1 MLYLITGG
9 MGAGKTLYTLR
20 WVRDLQ
26 LATDRPVAIHQTYD
40 KREGKM
46 KPRITLKGEALTWG
60 WKVIDFENWAD
71 EPDGTI
77 FIIDECHEVMPTR
90 GATARAPQPHIQD
103 LAAHRHRGFDFFL
116 ITQHPKNMDS
126 FVRRLIADPGW
137 HRHIKRRRGAD
148 FASVLEWPNV
158 TEKCESNT
166 AGKTATVTSG
176 RYPKEVFDWYTSAS
190 IHTAKFRFPKQLYFI
205 IAAVVLVPV
214 LIGGAI
220 YYLKTVRGTGDAPA
234 AKSSSLMPSMNL
246 GSQQASGGQTG
257 DKRPMT
263 TAEYVDQFMPRM
275 PGLAY
280 TAPRYDELTNPM
292 RAPYPAA
299 CMHSKKRDE
308 CKCFTQDAT
317 PLDVP
322 AKLCL
327 QIVKDGIFLDWQQPS
342 SNRSQA
348 MFDEPSGAPAVV
360 HSPPAP
366 VARHADQPMGYAERL
381 AARNAAVSSVFGQ

>member
-1 MLYLITGG
+1 MLYLTTGG
-9 MGAGKTLYTLR
+9 MGAGKTLYTLS
-20 WVRDLQ
+20 WVRALQ
-26 LATDRPVAIHQTYD
+26 LATDRPVAIHQVHD
-40 KREGKM
+40 KREDKM
-46 KPRITLKGEALTWG
+46 KPRITLQGEALSWG

-90 GATARAPQPHIQD
+90 GATAKAPSPHIQD
-103 LAAHRHRGFDFFL
+103 LASHRHRGFDFYL

-176 RYPKEVFDWYTSAS
+176 RYPKEVFDWYVSAS

-205 IAAVVLVPV
+205 IAAIVLVPL
-214 LIGGAI
+214 LIGGAV
-220 YYLKTVRGTGDAPA
+220 YYLKNVRGSVDTAS
-234 AKSSSLMPSMNL
+234 AKPSGLMPSLNL
-246 GSQQASGGQTG
+246 GSQQVAAGQTG
-257 DKRPMT
+257 DKRPLT
-263 TAEYVDQFMPRM
+263 NAEYAEQFMPRL
-275 PGLAY
+275 PGLPH

-322 AKLCL
+322 MKLCL
-327 QIVKDGIFLDWQQPS
+327 QIVKDGIFLDWKDPAA
-342 SNRSQA
+342 NRSQA
-348 MFDEPSGAPAVV
+348 LFEDPKPAPDVA
-360 HSPPAP
+360 HAPPASP
-366 VARHADQPMGYAERL
+366 SRSMDGSAGYTERL

>member
-1 MLYLITGG
+1 MLYLTTGG
-9 MGAGKTLYTLR
+9 MGAGKTLFTLL
-20 WVRDLQ
+20 WVRTLQ
-26 LATDRPVAIHQTYD
+26 LATGRPVCMHLWTDPEDQQI
-40 KREGKM
+40 
-46 KPRITLKGEALTWG
+46 KPRITLKAEGLKFG
-60 WKVIDFENWAD
+60 WKAIEFEKWQD

-90 GATARAPQPHIQD
+90 GATASAPRPHIQQ
-103 LAAHRHRGFDFFL
+103 LAAHRHRGFDFYL

-137 HRHIKRRRGAD
+137 HRHVKRRNGAEIV
-148 FASVLEWPNV
+148 SLLEWPNV
-158 TEKCESNT
+158 NEKCEGLTS
-166 AGKTATVTSG
+166 GKTATVSLQ
-176 RYPKEVFDWYTSAS
+176 RYPKEVYDWYVSAS
-190 IHTAKFRFPKQLYFI
+190 IHTAKFRIPKQLYFI
-205 IAAVVLVPV
+205 IAAVILVPV

-220 YYLKTVRGTGDAPA
+220 YYLKNVRGAGNAPG

-246 GSQQASGGQTG
+246 GPQQPTQGQSS
-257 DKRPMT
+257 DKRPIT
-263 TAEYVDQFMPRM
+263 TAEYVDQFMPRV

-322 AKLCL
+322 QKLCL
-327 QIVKDGIFLDWQQPS
+327 QIVKDGIFLDWKDPAA
-342 SNRSQA
+342 NRSQT
-348 MFDEPSGAPAVV
+348 MFDEPAAAPAVV
-360 HSPPAP
+360 HTPPPP
-366 VARHADQPMGYAERL
+366 VARPSDQPMGYAERL